1 MRYINPGLAEF
12 LDVEDGTTVEGTKF
26 NPDNGVAL
34 YQPKAN
40 EGIDITLETAPTHFY
55 AKFDVYIPP
64 WSEMSDGV
72 MAEVGFYSKHSGY
85 TGFYGWQL
93 RKYSSDLDPQVIIG
107 NSSSY
112 DKYVE
117 YKVGGALKFDSVN
130 SFWMHFKARS
140 TSAADGEY
148 QVYMNG
154 EKIMENTQKYIYMD
168 AISKLV
174 IYATQNYGKCYL
186 SNIIM
191 SFDEEISLKEKI
203 QAVPLGDVVT
213 DMTAQE
219 NGTYLAD
226 TAGQQILKTVNVNSL
241 IAQYG
246 SVSKVTGIAI
256 GGRPAYRT
264 GEDLTRLTGISK
276 AGDEQME
283 HGTKKLLTNTDMGT
297 VDCYS
302 VNANIADLAGMQ
314 LGWKAGV

>member
-1 MRYINPGLAEF
+1 MRYINPGFAEF
-12 LDVEDGTTVEGTKF
+12 LDAEGGTTVEGKDF

-34 YQPKAN
+34 YQPKDN
-40 EGIDITLETAPTHFY
+40 EGVDISLETAPTHFY

-64 WSEMSDGV
+64 WSEMSDGI
-72 MAEVGFYSKHSGY
+72 MAKVGFYSNHSGY
-85 TGFYGWQL
+85 IGFCGWQL
-93 RKYSSDLDPQVIIG
+93 RKYSGDLDPQVIIG
-107 NSSSY
+107 NGSSY

-117 YKVGGALKFDSVN
+117 YKVGGALKFGQVN
-130 SFWMHFKARS
+130 NFWMHFKARS

-203 QAVPLGDVVT
+203 QAVPLVDAVT

-219 NGTYLAD
+219 DGTYLAD
-226 TAGQQILKTVNVNSL
+226 ATGQQILQTVDVQSL

-246 SVSKVTGIAI
+246 GTSKVTGIAI

-264 GEDLTRLTGISK
+264 GEDLARLTGISK
-276 AGDEQME
+276 AGSDQTE
-283 HGTKKLLTNTDMGT
+283 HVIRKLHTNINMGA

-302 VNANIADLAGMQ
+302 VNTTIADMAGLQ

>member
-1 MRYINPGLAEF
+1 MRYINPGFAEF
-12 LDVEDGTTVEGTKF
+12 LDEEGGTTVEGTKF

-34 YQPKAN
+34 YRPKAN
-40 EGIDITLETAPTHFY
+40 EGSDISLETVPTHFY

-72 MAEVGFYSKHSGY
+72 MAEVGVYSKHSGY

-117 YKVGGALKFDSVN
+117 YKVGGALKFDSIN

-140 TSAADGEY
+140 ASAADGEY

-174 IYATQNYGKCYL
+174 IYATQKYGKCYL

-203 QAVPLGDVVT
+203 RAVPLGDAVT

-219 NGTYLAD
+219 DGTYLAD
-226 TAGQQILKTVNVNSL
+226 VAGQQILQTVDVESL

-246 SVSKVTGIAI
+246 GISKVTGIAI

>member
-34 YQPKAN
+34 YQSKAN

-64 WSEMSDGV
+64 WSEMSDGI
-72 MAEVGFYSKHSGY
+72 MAEVGFYSNHSGY
-85 TGFYGWQL
+85 IGFCGWQL
-93 RKYSSDLDPQVIIG
+93 RKYSGDLDPQVIIG
-107 NSSSY
+107 NGSSY

-117 YKVGGALKFDSVN
+117 YKVGGALKFGQVN
-130 SFWMHFKARS
+130 NFWMHFKARS
-140 TSAADGEY
+140 ASAADGEY

-203 QAVPLGDVVT
+203 QAVPLVDAVT

-219 NGTYLAD
+219 DGTYLAD
-226 TAGQQILKTVNVNSL
+226 AAGQQILQTVDVKSL

-246 SVSKVTGIAI
+246 GVSKVTGIAI

-264 GEDLTRLTGISK
+264 GADVARLTGISK
-276 AGDEQME
+276 AGSDQTE
-283 HGTKKLLTNTDMGT
+283 HGIRKLHTNINMGV

>member
-72 MAEVGFYSKHSGY
+72 MAEVGFYSNHSGY

-117 YKVGGALKFDSVN
+117 YKVGGALKFDSIN

-140 TSAADGEY
+140 ASAADGEY

-174 IYATQNYGKCYL
+174 IYATQKYGKCYL

-203 QAVPLGDVVT
+203 RAVPLGDAVT

-219 NGTYLAD
+219 DGTYLAD
-226 TAGQQILKTVNVNSL
+226 VAGQQILQTVDVESL

-246 SVSKVTGIAI
+246 GISKVTGIAI

>member
-1 MRYINPGLAEF
+1 MRYINPGFAEF
-12 LDVEDGTTVEGTKF
+12 LDVEGGTTVEGTKF

-40 EGIDITLETAPTHFY
+40 EGIDISFETVPTHFY

-64 WSEMSDGV
+64 WSAMSDGI
-72 MAEVGFYSKHSGY
+72 MAEVGFYSNHSGY

-140 TSAADGEY
+140 ASAADGEY

-203 QAVPLGDVVT
+203 QAVPLVDAVT

-219 NGTYLAD
+219 DGTYLAD
-226 TAGQQILKTVNVNSL
+226 AAGQQILQTVDVKSL
-241 IAQYG
+241 IDKYG
-246 SVSKVTGIAI
+246 GISKVTGIAI
-256 GGRPAYRT
+256 AGRPAYRT
-264 GEDLTRLTGISK
+264 GADLARLTGISK
-276 AGDEQME
+276 AGSDQTE
-283 HGTKKLLTNTDMGT
+283 HGIRKLHTNTNMGA
-297 VDCYS
+297 VDCYY
-302 VNANIADLAGMQ
+302 VNTTIADLAGMQ
-314 LGWKAGV
+314 LGWKAEV

>member
-1 MRYINPGLAEF
+1 MRYINPGFAEF
-12 LDVEDGTTVEGTKF
+12 LDVEGGTTVEGTKF

-40 EGIDITLETAPTHFY
+40 EGIDISFETVPTHFY

-64 WSEMSDGV
+64 WSEMSDGI
-72 MAEVGFYSKHSGY
+72 MAKFGFYSNHSGY
-85 TGFYGWQL
+85 IGFCGWQI
-93 RKYSSDLDPQVIIG
+93 RKYSGDLDPQVIIG
-107 NSSSY
+107 NGSSY

-117 YKVGGALKFDSVN
+117 YKVGGALKFGQVN
-130 SFWMHFKARS
+130 NFWMHFKARS

-191 SFDEEISLKEKI
+191 SFDEKISFKEKI
-203 QAVPLGDVVT
+203 QAVPLISPVT
-213 DMTAQE
+213 DMNAQE
-219 NGTYLAD
+219 DGTYLAD
-226 TAGQQILKTVNVNSL
+226 AAGQQILQTMDVKSL
-241 IAQYG
+241 IDKYG
-246 SVSKVTGIAI
+246 GVSRVTGIAI

-264 GEDLTRLTGISK
+264 GEDLALLTGISK
-276 AGDEQME
+276 AGSDQTE
-283 HGTKKLLTNTDMGT
+283 HGIRKLHTNINMGV

-302 VNANIADLAGMQ
+302 VNANIADMAGMQ

>member
-1 MRYINPGLAEF
+1 MRYINPGFAEF

-34 YQPKAN
+34 YQPKDN

-140 TSAADGEY
+140 ASVADGEY

-226 TAGQQILKTVNVNSL
+226 TAGQQILQTVNVNSL
-241 IAQYG
+241 ISQYG
-246 SVSKVTGIAI
+246 GISKVTGIAI

-276 AGDEQME
+276 AGDEQIE

-314 LGWKAGV
+314 LGWKAEV

>member
-1 MRYINPGLAEF
+1 MRYINPGFAEF
-12 LDVEDGTTVEGTKF
+12 LDAEGGTTVEGKDF

-34 YQPKAN
+34 YQPKDN
-40 EGIDITLETAPTHFY
+40 EGVDISLETAPTHFY
-55 AKFDVYIPP
+55 AKFDVYIPL
-64 WSEMSDGV
+64 WSEMSDGI
-72 MAEVGFYSKHSGY
+72 MAKVGFYSNHSGY
-85 TGFYGWQL
+85 IGFCGWQL
-93 RKYSSDLDPQVIIG
+93 RKYSGDLDPQVIIG
-107 NSSSY
+107 NGSSY

-117 YKVGGALKFDSVN
+117 YKVGGALKFGQVN
-130 SFWMHFKARS
+130 NFWMHFKARS

-203 QAVPLGDVVT
+203 QAVPLVDAVT

-219 NGTYLAD
+219 DGTYLAD
-226 TAGQQILKTVNVNSL
+226 ATGQQILQTVDVQSL
-241 IAQYG
+241 IDKYG
-246 SVSKVTGIAI
+246 GTSKVTGIAI

-264 GEDLTRLTGISK
+264 GEDLARLTGISK
-276 AGDEQME
+276 AGSDQTE
-283 HGTKKLLTNTDMGT
+283 HVIRKLHTNINMGA

-302 VNANIADLAGMQ
+302 VNTTIADMAGLQ